1 MEEFKELWDARQSL
15 LFEKFIDTY
24 TKVYTQNKIIRK
36 QKEIARKSKFLHW
49 KYIVYSQILYKLDLS
64 ISCGKYMKRE
74 KTGRY

>member
-1 MEEFKELWDARQSL
+1 MEEFKELWDAPQSL

-24 TKVYTQNKIIRK
+24 TKVYTQNKIVRK
-36 QKEIARKSKFLHW
+36 QKEIVRKSKFLHW
-49 KYIVYSQILYKLDLS
+49 KYIVYSPILYKLDLS